1 MQSLVTRENR
11 TLQLSHPQLDPV
23 YERLKSNLLSIWRN
37 LRRTRDRCSP
47 PPFFE
52 ESAGSGAKVLLLGYE
67 AVDGFVGE
75 KISMI
80 PRLAK
85 ATDPGVA
92 LLWVLGAERN
102 RIS

>member
-1 MQSLVTRENR
+1 MKDLRVTFCRSGGIFEGRE
-11 TLQLSHPQLDPV
+11 
-23 YERLKSNLLSIWRN
+23 IGA
-37 LRRTRDRCSP
+37 P

-80 PRLAK
+80 PRPAK
-85 ATDPGVA
+85 TTDPGVT
-92 LLWVLGAERN
+92 LLWVLGAERD
-102 RIS
+102 RDS